1 MLPDIKSFPVNWVD
15 GMKISSQDF
24 ISLENALSEG
34 IRDARS
40 LHVNEFSYGLLPTNH
55 PEVDNYPKLVFDYA
69 KSQLVLK
76 ECRALTPGG
85 HRVEVTEANFERRKY
100 PAQLPSV
107 TVATQE
113 PGRYDVYLL
122 LDPLERVGAGEFAEN
137 NPPRYRSVSPKY
149 ELSVRVH
156 DGQPI
161 EQESFLKISEIE
173 VREGRVD
180 VRSSS
185 GRYIPPCT
193 SLQAH
198 SSLRREHAG
207 GEERL
212 KALLQHYLNLCH
224 RMGGETKNES
234 AQEAIQLAEK
244 IVAPVVSTLSYYRY
258 LLPQRPPLFLVVY
271 VKDYARTV
279 RFLLEK
285 SFRGEVIN
293 RYKKNLVELIA
304 EVEKTE
310 PRHAAIRPSLEKG
323 QNFLN
328 ELERF
333 LAELSKH
340 SFEIRSFDITDFNRL
355 GSYPEP
361 ARPTP
366 EPVRPEP
373 VVVRPPEP
381 TVVRQF

>member
-1 MLPDIKSFPVNWVD
+1 
-15 GMKISSQDF
+15 MKISSRDF
-24 ISLENALSEG
+24 ISLENALADG

-85 HRVEVTEANFERRKY
+85 HRVEITEANFDRRKY
-100 PAQLPSV
+100 PAQLPAV
-107 TVATQE
+107 TVSTQE
-113 PGRYDVYLL
+113 SGRYDVYLL
-122 LDPLERVGAGEFAEN
+122 LDPSERVGAGEFAEN

-156 DGQPI
+156 DGIPI
-161 EQESFLKISEIE
+161 EQESILKISELE

-180 VRSSS
+180 VLTSS

-193 SLQAH
+193 SLQAL

-212 KALLQHYLNLCH
+212 KALLQHYLNLCN

-244 IVAPVVSTLSYYRY
+244 IVAPVVASLSHYRY
-258 LLPQRPPLFLVVY
+258 VLPQYPPLFLVVY
-271 VKDYARTV
+271 FKDYARTV
-279 RFLLEK
+279 KFLLEK

-293 RYKKNLVELIA
+293 RYKKSLAELIV

-323 QNFLN
+323 QLFLN
-328 ELERF
+328 ELERL

-340 SFEIRSFDITDFNRL
+340 SFEARSFDITDFNRPVT
-355 GSYPEP
+355 YAEP
-361 ARPTP
+361 PRPVP

-373 VVVRPPEP
+373 IRPEPVTVKPPEP
-381 TVVRQF
+381 TIVRQF